1 MEESEEMGGE
11 RKEAEVKVQLVPL
24 LPTGLCYRVV
34 HDLFQCT
41 HTHTHRGQLVDCE
54 EIFTEF
60 NKSLIRIGD
69 CTFEFNVNI

>member
-34 HDLFQCT
+34 NDLFQCT
-41 HTHTHRGQLVDCE
+41 HTHTQRAAGGL
-54 EIFTEF
+54 
-60 NKSLIRIGD
+60 
-69 CTFEFNVNI
+69 